1 MRLGVPILSAGAESE
16 RSIAEEFPKEGSVNP
31 KRPRGIVIAALLMIA
46 FGLAEVSTGLTHNF
60 FGISTAKVTAAAYAG
75 TAIGALYAVAGLLIL
90 SMKRRAAA
98 LAIAFLIADIIGR
111 VAMVAMGLYPVNS
124 LKQLVAII
132 LGTSIV
138 AVFAIYIR
146 LKWSSFR

>member
-1 MRLGVPILSAGAESE
+1 M
-16 RSIAEEFPKEGSVNP
+16 EGSVSPN
-31 KRPRGIVIAALLMIA
+31 RPRGIVIVALLMIV
-46 FGLAEVSTGLTHNF
+46 FGLAEVATGLTHNF

-75 TAIGALYAVAGLLIL
+75 VALGALYAVAGLLIL

-98 LAIAFLIADIIGR
+98 LAMVLLVADIVGR
-111 VAMVAMGLYPVNS
+111 VAMVVAGLYPIDS
-124 LKQLVAII
+124 LKQRVAII

-138 AVFAIYIR
+138 AVFAIYVR